1 MGMDVYGIEPYTEA
15 GQYFRANVWMWR
27 PLWDYVCDV
36 CSIDDETRERGHY
49 NDGHV
54 IDEDAATSIGMILR
68 SLLKSG
74 VVHTYAE
81 RREKRLAAIP
91 DEQCKYC
98 EGTGQRNDKYVQ
110 GTCNGCGGKGTSSPP
125 ETHYSFNVE
134 WIEEFA
140 EFAKQSGGF
149 EIC

>member
-27 PLWDYVCDV
+27 PLWNYVCDV
-36 CSIDDETRERGHY
+36 CSIDNETRERGHY

-54 IDEDAATSIGMILR
+54 IDEDAATSIGMMLR
-68 SLLKSG
+68 SLLESG
-74 VVHTYAE
+74 VVQKYADH
-81 RREKRLAAIP
+81 REKSLAALP
-91 DEQCKYC
+91 DEQCEHG
-98 EGTGQRNDKYVQ
+98 EGTGHRNDEFVQ
-110 GTCNGCGGKGTSSPP
+110 GTCNGCDGKGTVRPF
-125 ETHYSFNVE
+125 ETNYPFDIK

>member
-36 CSIDDETRERGHY
+36 CSIDNETRERGHY

-54 IDEDAATSIGMILR
+54 IDEDAATSIGMMLR
-68 SLLKSG
+68 SLLESG
-74 VVHTYAE
+74 VVQKYADH
-81 RREKRLAAIP
+81 REKSLAALP
-91 DEQCKYC
+91 DEQCEHC
-98 EGTGQRNDKYVQ
+98 EGTGQRNDEFVQ
-110 GTCNGCGGKGTSSPP
+110 GTCNGCDGKGTVRPF
-125 ETHYSFNVE
+125 ETNYPFDIK

>member
-27 PLWDYVCDV
+27 PLWNYVCDV
-36 CSIDDETRERGHY
+36 CSIDNETRERGHY

-54 IDEDAATSIGMILR
+54 IDEDAATSIGMMLR
-68 SLLKSG
+68 SLLESG
-74 VVHTYAE
+74 VVQKYADH
-81 RREKRLAAIP
+81 REKSLAALP
-91 DEQCKYC
+91 DEQCAHC
-98 EGTGQRNDKYVQ
+98 EGTGQRNDEFVQ
-110 GTCNGCGGKGTSSPP
+110 GTCNGCDGKGTVRPF
-125 ETHYSFNVE
+125 ETNYPFDIK

>member
-15 GQYFRANVWMWR
+15 GEYFRANVWSWR
-27 PLWDYVCDV
+27 PLWTYVCDV
-36 CSIDDETRERGHY
+36 CNIDEETRERGHY

-54 IDEDAATSIGMILR
+54 IDEDAATSIGMVLG

-74 VVHTYAE
+74 AVHTYAE
-81 RREKRLAAIP
+81 RREKILAELP

-98 EGTGQRNDKYVQ
+98 E
-110 GTCNGCGGKGTSSPP
+110 CTSRPP

>member
-1 MGMDVYGIEPYTEA
+1 MV
-15 GQYFRANVWMWR
+15 
-27 PLWDYVCDV
+27 
-36 CSIDDETRERGHY
+36 
-49 NDGHV
+49 
-54 IDEDAATSIGMILR
+54 LR

-81 RREKRLAAIP
+81 RREKRLAALP

-98 EGTGQRNDKYVQ
+98 EGTGQRDDKFVQ
-110 GTCNGCGGKGTSSPP
+110 GTCNGCGGKGTSRPS
-125 ETHYSFNVE
+125 ETLYSFNVE

>member
-36 CSIDDETRERGHY
+36 CSIDNETRERGHY

-54 IDEDAATSIGMILR
+54 IDEDAATLIGMMLR

-74 VVHTYAE
+74 VVQKYADH
-81 RREKRLAAIP
+81 REKRLAALP
-91 DEQCKYC
+91 DEQCEHC
-98 EGTGQRNDKYVQ
+98 EGTGQRNDEFVQ
-110 GTCNGCGGKGTSSPP
+110 GTCNGCDGKGTVRPF
-125 ETHYSFNVE
+125 ETNYPFDIK

>member
-15 GQYFRANVWMWR
+15 GQYFRANVWSWR
-27 PLWDYVCDV
+27 PLWTYVCDV

-54 IDEDAATSIGMILR
+54 IDEDAAISIGMVLR

-81 RREKRLAAIP
+81 RREKRLAALP

-98 EGTGQRNDKYVQ
+98 EGTGQRDDKFVQ
-110 GTCNGCGGKGTSSPP
+110 GTCNGCGGKGTSRPS
-125 ETHYSFNVE
+125 ETLYSFNVE

>member
-15 GQYFRANVWMWR
+15 GEYFRANVWMWR
-27 PLWDYVCDV
+27 PLWNYVCDV
-36 CSIDDETRERGHY
+36 CSIDDETRKRGHY

-54 IDEDAATSIGMILR
+54 IDEDAATSIGMMLR

-74 VVHTYAE
+74 VVQKYADH
-81 RREKRLAAIP
+81 REKRLAALP

-98 EGTGQRNDKYVQ
+98 EGTGQRNDEFVQ
-110 GTCNGCGGKGTSSPP
+110 GTCNECGGKGTVRPF
-125 ETHYSFNVE
+125 ETRYPFDIK

-140 EFAKQSGGF
+140 EFSRQSGGF

>member
-1 MGMDVYGIEPYTEA
+1 MGMDVYGIEPYTEE
-15 GQYFRANVWMWR
+15 GKYFRANVWMWR

-54 IDEDAATSIGMILR
+54 IDEDAATSISMMLR

-74 VVHTYAE
+74 VVQKYAKH
-81 RREKRLAAIP
+81 REKRLAALP

-98 EGTGQRNDKYVQ
+98 EGTGQRNDKLVQ
-110 GTCNGCGGKGTSSPP
+110 GTCNVCGGKCTVRPF
-125 ETHYSFNVE
+125 ETRYPFDIK

-140 EFAKQSGGF
+140 EFSRQSGGF